1 MSMTDQATTHVLVV
15 DDDRDIARMVQTYLT
30 QHGFRVEVANHAARA
45 RELLERERFQLA
57 IVDLVMPGEDGLALT
72 RHMRAS
78 YHMGIIILSGQGES
92 VDQVA
97 GLETGADDYVT
108 KPVQLRALLARVRS
122 VLRRLDPQP
131 VAAQRAAVQRPPASR
146 LTKFSG
152 WTLDQDRR
160 CLLAPDG
167 AEVTLT
173 ASEFALL
180 MAFLSHANRVLDRDQ
195 LLDLVRGR
203 DATPFDR
210 SIDVLVGRLRHKIE
224 RDRSQPAVI
233 KTVRGAGYMLVSEVR
248 EASG

>member
-1 MSMTDQATTHVLVV
+1 MSVVNSAESRVLVV
-15 DDDRDIARMVQTYLT
+15 DDDPDIARLVQTYLR
-30 QHGFRVEVANHAARA
+30 QNGFHVEMATHAAQA
-45 RELLERERFQLA
+45 RQLLEREPFHLA

-72 RHMRAS
+72 RHMRAK
-78 YHMGIIILSGQGES
+78 YDMGIIILSGQGES

-122 VLRRLDPQP
+122 VLRRLNPAP
-131 VAAQRAAVQRPPASR
+131 VAQRPPASR
-146 LTKFSG
+146 LTKFSD

-160 CLLAPDG
+160 CLLDPAG
-167 AEVTLT
+167 GEVTLT
-173 ASEFALL
+173 ASEFSLL
-180 MAFLSHANRVLDRDQ
+180 VAFLTHANRVLDRDQ

-203 DATPFDR
+203 DSTPFDR

-224 RDRSQPAVI
+224 RDRSKPALI

-248 EASG
+248 EVTS

>member
-1 MSMTDQATTHVLVV
+1 MSTTDQASTHVLVV
-15 DDDRDIARMVQTYLT
+15 DDDRDIARMVQTYLG
-30 QHGFRVEVANHAARA
+30 QHGFRVEVANNAARA
-45 RELLERERFQLA
+45 RELLERQRFDLA

-72 RHMRAS
+72 RHIRS
-78 YHMGIIILSGQGES
+78 TYQMGIIILSGQGES

-122 VLRRLDPQP
+122 VLRRLAPQP
-131 VAAQRAAVQRPPASR
+131 IAAQRPPVSR

-160 CLLAPDG
+160 CLLDEAG

-173 ASEFALL
+173 ASEFSLL

-203 DATPFDR
+203 DASPFDR

-248 EASG
+248 EISG